1 MQEYEAKM
9 IEVQKFIDENN
20 YKYEAK
26 MNMYSQK
33 GKREYIKPVNDVDER
48 QQSILLDFFT
58 AGLSSL

>member
-1 MQEYEAKM
+1 M